1 MNALLL
7 IVIGI
12 AVLAYD
18 VSYNNGEALLVLC
31 SIFGLN

>member
-1 MNALLL
+1 MNAFLL
-7 IVIGI
+7 IVIGF

-31 SIFGLN
+31 SMIGLN